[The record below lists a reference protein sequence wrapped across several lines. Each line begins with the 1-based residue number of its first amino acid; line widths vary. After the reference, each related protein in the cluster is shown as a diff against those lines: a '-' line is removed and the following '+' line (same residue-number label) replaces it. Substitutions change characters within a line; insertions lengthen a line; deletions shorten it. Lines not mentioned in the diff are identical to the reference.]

1 MLAKVHYIKRLI
13 TQRIPSSSDQLSIHP
28 TTKAT
33 TSTTMTTK
41 TFSLDNHYYNLI
53 KDANPKLVLGARF
66 EPLGV
71 DEFYWN
77 YKTGEISRHP
87 GSFYRR
93 TIVSGGTELQIAE
106 LQHHEDDGDCL
117 P

>member
-1 MLAKVHYIKRLI
+1 
-13 TQRIPSSSDQLSIHP
+13 
-28 TTKAT
+28 
-33 TSTTMTTK
+33 MTTK
-41 TFSLDNHYYNLI
+41 TFSLDNNYYNLI
-53 KDANPKLVLGARF
+53 KNANPKIVLGARF

-77 YKTGEISRHP
+77 YNTGEISRHK

-106 LQHHEDDGDCL
+106 LQHHEDEKKAMEIASL
-117 P
+117 NEKNKKWLEKQQKVK